1 MAELL
6 ERLAIVLIPL
16 VAVLIPL
23 SRYVVPAYNWFNGR
37 RIWRWHRA
45 LADLER
51 DAAGG
56 DIAARRSEIRARLA
70 EAESASIRSAF
81 QRRWKASFITCAT
94 GCARYVSI
102 SKARNVTSASRRE
115 YRLDDACNALRSE

>member
-37 RIWRWHRA
+37 HVWRWHRA
-45 LADLER
+45 LADIER

-56 DIAARRSEIRARLA
+56 DIATRRDEIRARLA
-70 EAESASIRSAF
+70 EAETAIDSIRVPTPLEGELYHLR
-81 QRRWKASFITCAT
+81 QRLR
-94 GCARYVSI
+94 
-102 SKARNVTSASRRE
+102 
-115 YRLDDACNALRSE
+115 ALCEHLNG